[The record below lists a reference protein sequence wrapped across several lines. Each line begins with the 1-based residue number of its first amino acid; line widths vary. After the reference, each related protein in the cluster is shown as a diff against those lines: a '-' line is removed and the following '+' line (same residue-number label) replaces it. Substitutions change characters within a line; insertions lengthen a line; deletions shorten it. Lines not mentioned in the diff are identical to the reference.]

1 MSQYVLMQVI
11 REGVA
16 EGKTVA
22 IGECGLD
29 YDRLQFCEADTQQ
42 RWFAA
47 QFDLVREFGLP
58 MFLHMRAAR
67 SDFVD
72 ILSAHLSVFRGACA
86 ETPGI
91 GPTHCITRVFH
102 C

>member
-1 MSQYVLMQVI
+1 MQVI

-29 YDRLQFCEADTQQ
+29 YDRLRFCDAGTQR

-67 SDFVD
+67 ADFVD
-72 ILSAHLSVFRGACA
+72 ILSQHLPVFRGALLPPRCVA
-86 ETPGI
+86 RAVAWRSP
-91 GPTHCITRVFH
+91 HA
-102 C
+102 